1 MIPEVGLN
9 LARIPRDVTGEEAIR
24 AFLSAGGVR
33 CGGKGSHVNV
43 KMCNGRIVTIPQ
55 ESRIK
60 VGLLWDA
67 IGKAG
72 LSVEEFVRLLEKGR

>member
-1 MIPEVGLN
+1 M
-9 LARIPRDVTGEEAIR
+9 
-24 AFLSAGGVR
+24 R

-43 KMCNGRIVTIPQ
+43 KMPNGRIVTIPQ
-55 ESRIK
+55 KSRVK
-60 VGLLWDA
+60 VGLLRDV